1 LAETVAARS
10 GGKAFPLIKN
20 DTNFSAGL
28 FGSETINNIQVI
40 IMFYFIGII
49 ASVIKRIWVAQ

>member
-49 ASVIKRIWVAQ
+49 ASQS